1 MFNNK
6 KGSIMRHP
14 YVTLAVLGL
23 ATVGAVGIGQKV
35 KSFVDNKTRCI
46 SGMVSS
52 MKKDTQ
58 HTISDQG

>member
-1 MFNNK
+1 
-6 KGSIMRHP
+6 MRHP